1 MEDNII
7 DDNSL
12 SDENN
17 DTEKKEDIWKHVKA
31 GKKRKK
37 LKD

>member
-17 DTEKKEDIWKHVKA
+17 DTEKKEDEEFENILKQE
-31 GKKRKK
+31 RKEK
-37 LKD
+37 N

>member
-1 MEDNII
+1 MEDNIV

-17 DTEKKEDIWKHVKA
+17 DTEKKEDEEFENMLKQE
-31 GKKRKK
+31 RKEK
-37 LKD
+37 N